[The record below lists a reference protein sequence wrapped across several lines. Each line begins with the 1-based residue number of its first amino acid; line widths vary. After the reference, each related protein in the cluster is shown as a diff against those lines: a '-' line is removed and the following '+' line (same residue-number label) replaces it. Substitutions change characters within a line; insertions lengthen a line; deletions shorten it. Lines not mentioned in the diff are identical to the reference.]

1 MNPTRRPF
9 LPIALAVALVC
20 ATPGG
25 AQCPRNLGVLVHG
38 QVDAVAAVGPD
49 GAAIGSG
56 HVLQVVDLSDPAA
69 PRVSGELELGSFVLA
84 LAVDGSTAYV
94 ATVDGLHAVDIADR
108 RRPTLLGEWTGGS
121 VTDVVAA
128 RGTAF
133 LARRTAG
140 VVVLDVSNP
149 GQPAEVAVLDRPGS
163 VYGLAL
169 SGDILASAERDQYIG
184 VFDVA
189 EPSAPTEIGML
200 ELPGRDLFDIDIAGD
215 RAAVADSDGA
225 LVMLDLSAP
234 EDPTEVGSVAGLIE
248 PHEVV
253 LDGNLAYVAEYGRAL
268 AVVDVSD
275 PANPRVVGEPGFDD
289 ATYCDDV
296 ALGAGHVLLAARS
309 AALLVV
315 DATDPS
321 DPFLAGRLRSPGTT
335 YDIELLGSTAMAV
348 DSSIGLRTLD
358 LSDPGRPREMAR
370 TLIPHGARAVEVVG
384 GVAVVGGDE
393 IGTYDL
399 ADPAAPRLMGTF
411 DVTGSVR
418 DLELAGTI
426 AYAAAGSDG
435 LRIVDVSDPG
445 EPAEIAAYATR
456 GFARG
461 VTVAG
466 GYAYLAAD
474 QAGLEIVDVSDPTA
488 PALAG
493 SIDTPDY
500 AADVSVVGDT
510 ALVSDL
516 SSLQVIDVSDH
527 SNPTIVDSL
536 ESTFASATELAGN
549 LLLVAQSASVAVLD
563 VTDPREP
570 TEIGLAGVPGFFGKI
585 TARGALIGSPMGGSG
600 LAVLTFDGCVGAD
613 RPPVADFAWTPAA
626 PVAGLPVRFE
636 DLSVGDAGSRTWTLG
651 DGATATGERPV
662 HTYGAGGE
670 YVVTLEATGPSGTGS
685 ASRTL
690 VVSPSSAPP
699 VDSPGSLVTL
709 VPAGAHVEGLEGT
722 RWVTDLVLHA
732 TGPSDATANVYFLED
747 AADNS
752 GAVGRQLV
760 VPAGTSLRLAD
771 VVLSSFGSTSATG
784 ALLVGSDRPLLVSS
798 RTYNAAGDAGTYGQ
812 YIAGQPSEEALLSG
826 ADGLLLQL
834 AHAPGD
840 DGFRTNIGVA
850 SLGSSPTTVT
860 VDLHRADGTP
870 IRTFAVDL
878 GPFGFRQVGQV
889 FRGHVTGVVSGA
901 YAAVRSTSPGAAYL
915 AYGSVVDNGSGD
927 PIYVPART
935 PTGAR

>member
-1 MNPTRRPF
+1 MNPTRRAF
-9 LPIALAVALVC
+9 VPIALIVALAC

-25 AQCPRNLGVLVHG
+25 AQCPRTLGVLPHG
-38 QVDAVAAVGPD
+38 QVDAVAAVGAD

-56 HVLQVVDLSDPAA
+56 HTLQVVDLSDPAA
-69 PRVSGELELGSFVLA
+69 PRVTGELDVGAFVQA

-94 ATVDGLHAVDIADR
+94 GTFAGLHAVDISDR
-108 RRPTLLGEWTGGS
+108 RRPRLLGEWLGGG
-121 VTDVVAA
+121 VEDVVAA
-128 RGTAF
+128 RGAAF
-133 LARRTAG
+133 LARRTTG
-140 VVVLDVSNP
+140 IVVLDVSDP
-149 GQPAEVAVLDRPGS
+149 GEPAETAVLDRPGS

-169 SGDILASAERDQYIG
+169 SGDILASAERDPYIG
-184 VFDVA
+184 VFDVSDL
-189 EPSAPTEIGML
+189 SAPTQIGAL

-225 LVMLDLSAP
+225 LVMIDLSAP
-234 EDPTEVGSVAGLIE
+234 EDPTVTGSVAGLTE

-253 LDGNLAYVAEYGRAL
+253 LDGNLAYVAEYGQTL

-275 PANPRVVGEPGFDD
+275 PAHPRVVGDPGFDD
-289 ATYCDDV
+289 AAYCDDV
-296 ALGAGHVLLAARS
+296 AVGAGHVLLAQSS

-315 DATDPS
+315 DATDAARPS
-321 DPFLAGRLRSPGTT
+321 LVGRLRSPGTT
-335 YDIELLGSTAMAV
+335 YDIELLGSTALAV
-348 DSSIGLRTLD
+348 DSSIGLRTID
-358 LSDPGRPREMAR
+358 LSDPDRPREMGR
-370 TLIPHGARAVEVVG
+370 TLVPEGARAVEVVG
-384 GVAVVGGDE
+384 GVAVVAGDE

-399 ADPAAPRLMGTF
+399 TDPAAPRLMGSF
-411 DVTGSVR
+411 DVTGAVR

-445 EPAEIAAYATR
+445 APAEIAAYASG

-488 PALAG
+488 PTLAG

-500 AADVSVVGDT
+500 AADVSVVGDA

-516 SSLQVIDVSDH
+516 NSLQVIDVSDR
-527 SNPTIVDSL
+527 SNPTLVDSL
-536 ESTFASATELAGN
+536 ESVSPSATELAGN
-549 LLLVAQSASVAVLD
+549 LLLVAQSTSVAVLD
-563 VTDPREP
+563 VTDPRRP

-600 LAVLTFDGCVGAD
+600 FAVLAFDGCVGPD
-613 RPPVADFAWTPAA
+613 RIPVADFDWTPAA

-732 TGPSDATANVYFLED
+732 TDPSDATANVYFLQD

-850 SLGSSPTTVT
+850 SLSGSPTTVA
-860 VDLHRADGTP
+860 VDLFRGDGTP
-870 IRTFAVDL
+870 IRTFAVEL
-878 GPFGFRQVGQV
+878 GPYGFRQVGQV
-889 FRGHVTGVVSGA
+889 FRGHVSGVVAGA
-901 YAAVRSTSPGAAYL
+901 WAVVRSSSPGARFL

-935 PTGAR
+935 PPEAR